1 MVFSITFP
9 FVFSKRFSSFFIE
22 DFFLN
27 SNIKA
32 DFNKIII
39 EFFFSIS
46 IYKIKVYYKIGF
58 VLIIQ

>member
-9 FVFSKRFSSFFIE
+9 FVFSKKFSSFFIE

-39 EFFFSIS
+39 AFFFTIS
-46 IYKIKVYYKIGF
+46 IYRIKAY
-58 VLIIQ
+58 